1 MNISSKN
8 KRKRMLLKKDQEEWE
23 WVLTTIQRRKKLIK
37 L

>member
-8 KRKRMLLKKDQEEWE
+8 KRKKMPLKKDPEEWG